1 MAEISMEERL
11 AALENQS
18 YVMYLQLNAA
28 TKILIDKGL
37 LDKELITK
45 EMDEL
50 NNHLY
55 QITQEI
61 ADQDGTEAGAEV
73 EAGTEPTIAEVAAA
87 QAE

>member
-1 MAEISMEERL
+1 MAEITFEERL

-28 TKILIDKGL
+28 TKILIDKEI
-37 LDKELITK
+37 LDKEMITK

-50 NNHLY
+50 NDHLY
-55 QITQEI
+55 KITQEI
-61 ADQDGTEAGAEV
+61 QTQGEPDEEATAE
-73 EAGTEPTIAEVAAA
+73 PSIAEVQAA

>member
-1 MAEISMEERL
+1 MAEISMDERL

-28 TKILIDKGL
+28 TKILIDKEI

-50 NNHLY
+50 NNHLFA
-55 QITQEI
+55 ITQEI
-61 ADQDGTEAGAEV
+61 QEQGEATV
-73 EAGTEPTIAEVAAA
+73 ETPAEPTIAEVAAA

>member
-1 MAEISMEERL
+1 MAEISIDERL

-28 TKILIDKGL
+28 TKILIDKEI

-50 NNHLY
+50 NNHLF

-61 ADQDGTEAGAEV
+61 QEQGAE
-73 EAGTEPTIAEVAAA
+73 EAPAGEPTIAEVAAA